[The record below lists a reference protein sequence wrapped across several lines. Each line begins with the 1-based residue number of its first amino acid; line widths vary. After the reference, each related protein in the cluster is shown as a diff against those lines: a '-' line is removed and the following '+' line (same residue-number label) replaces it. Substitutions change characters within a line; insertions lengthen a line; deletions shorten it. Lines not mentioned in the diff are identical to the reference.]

1 MYSYFV
7 LLLILKNKL
16 VIMEKDFNPEIDFSD
31 FICNLFYED
40 PKKPDSVCLNYDKSN
55 LNELFEK
62 LVRIFK
68 EGVRILYGNTSN
80 NTGELLYNMT
90 SNDFEKLS
98 KYFESFGFSIHHKIC
113 HQTVVQ
119 KLEAF
124 ITGDTEC
131 TIKDRDIEKY
141 KLLYPSNIMVE
152 NLIKYNMIRSKY
164 LHDKTIKFHSR
175 ELYFFIQ
182 FRHTI
187 LDRI

>member
-1 MYSYFV
+1 
-7 LLLILKNKL
+7 
-16 VIMEKDFNPEIDFSD
+16 MEKDFNPEIDFSD
-31 FICNLFYED
+31 FICNLFYEE
-40 PKKPDSVCLNYDKSN
+40 PKKPDSVVLNYDKSN

-90 SNDFEKLS
+90 PKDFEKIS
-98 KYFESFGFSIHHKIC
+98 KYFESFGFAIQHKVC
-113 HQTVVQ
+113 HENVVQ

-124 ITGDTEC
+124 ITGDVKC
-131 TIKDRDIEKY
+131 VIKDRDIEKY
-141 KLLYPSNIMVE
+141 KLLYPSEISVKH
-152 NLIKYNMIRSKY
+152 LIKYNMIRSKY

-175 ELYFFIQ
+175 DLYFFIQ
-182 FRHTI
+182 FKHTI